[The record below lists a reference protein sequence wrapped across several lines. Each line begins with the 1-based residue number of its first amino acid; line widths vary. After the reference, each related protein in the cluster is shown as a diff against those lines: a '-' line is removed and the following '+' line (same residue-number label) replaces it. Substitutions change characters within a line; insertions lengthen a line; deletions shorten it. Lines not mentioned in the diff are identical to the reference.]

1 MPTLY
6 YRALYLML
14 GFQTI
19 YMPGAGHTLC
29 ADYAQ
34 VCSCSTSLRSMYSAS
49 VVERY

>member
-14 GFQTI
+14 GCETI
-19 YMPGAGHTLC
+19 YMPGAGYTLG

-34 VCSCSTSLRSMYSAS
+34 V
-49 VVERY
+49 